1 MPAWNRHTGR
11 LSADNDAIMKVIRP
25 PVFVDNAV
33 TVGQYQSGKTQPTIK
48 RMSST
53 DFQPTTGRAM
63 EVVEQEDGM
72 VLVSAQRPGH
82 SYKGSPF
89 FLDST
94 LVSAER
100 MPLLY
105 AGVND
110 SSQRLV
116 PSSVAAA
123 TQGSFVLLESM
134 TDRSFGDIGFNEK
147 QVMTIHPVDIGLRTS
162 DLAMKLGSNVAN
174 NLSSLTISRPSKAT
188 SDTTRAQHST
198 NFLAAPFRGVNL
210 ITALRYVGR
219 ASGRVVYAS
228 RFGSLMFMPFQY
240 SDRSH
245 GVNSYFRLGVDNKST
260 NFDSV
265 NRVVVVGKKRGL
277 NSNIMVSMNDRS
289 TQGKSGDETIREM
302 SSPIED
308 NSLTTMVSARKMA
321 REILR
326 SNNTLKTSRK
336 VGGLPELWFAK
347 AGDNVMF
354 GDDEQ
359 PNLILD
365 VSHDLTNKSSDI
377 TVLSIDS
384 GLQGILQNLEEN
396 IVSSRSIE
404 AVERTAGVV
413 KEEMSFNFN
422 NKFRT
427 TLLITARPRVGEKLT
442 LGPTGATVARGSMIG
457 QGGFVL
463 GVRNGEIAVI
473 DIRRDG

>member
-33 TVGQYQSGKTQPTIK
+33 TVGQYETGLTKPKLK
-48 RMSST
+48 RMSSD

-82 SYKGSPF
+82 TYKGSPY

-110 SSQRLV
+110 PSQRLV
-116 PSSVAAA
+116 PASVSAA

-134 TDRSFGDIGFNEK
+134 TDRSFGDIGFTEK
-147 QVMTIHPVDIGLRTS
+147 QVMTTHPVDIGLRTS
-162 DLAMKLGSNVAN
+162 DLAMKLGINVAS
-174 NLSSLTISRPSKAT
+174 NLSSVTISRPSKAT
-188 SDTTRAQHST
+188 SDSTRAQHST

-219 ASGRVVYAS
+219 TSGRIVYAT

-245 GVNSYFRLGVDNKST
+245 LVNSYFRLGVDNKST

-265 NRVVVVGKKRGL
+265 NRVIVVGKQRGL
-277 NSNIMVSMNDRS
+277 NSNVMVSMDDRS
-289 TQGKSGDETIREM
+289 TQGESGDETIREM

-308 NSLTTMVSARKMA
+308 DSLTTMVSARKMA
-321 REILR
+321 RQILR
-326 SNNTLKTSRK
+326 SNNTLKTSRT

-347 AGDNVMF
+347 AGDNVVF
-354 GDDEQ
+354 GDDME

-365 VSHDLTNKSSDI
+365 TSHDLTNKRTDI
-377 TVLSIDS
+377 TVLSVDGGI
-384 GLQGILQNLEEN
+384 QGILQNLEEN
-396 IVSSRSIE
+396 IVSSRPVDTI
-404 AVERTAGVV
+404 ERTAGVV

-422 NKFRT
+422 TKFRT
-427 TLLITARPRVGEKLT
+427 TLLITMRPRVGEKLT
-442 LGPTGATVARGSMIG
+442 LGPTGASVARGSKIG

-463 GVRNGEIAVI
+463 GVRNGESTLI
-473 DIRRDG
+473 DVRRDS